1 MISKRIL
8 IFSTAYLPFIGGAEV
23 AIKEITD
30 RMPDCEFDLITAKM
44 RGDLSRTEIVGA
56 VNVHRVGVGIASV
69 DKLIMPFLGVF
80 KVWNLQRKYRYDAF
94 WCMMV
99 TFASGSAYLVN
110 TFRRMFGMK
119 IIPIV
124 MTLQEGDSEEHLKTK
139 WFGLI
144 NLSWRFALPRTTILT
159 TISTYLLDRA
169 KREGYQGQSVVIPN
183 GVNFELFNTPA
194 SIESLNHAQEKMQK
208 KDGETMLIT
217 TSRLTKKNAV
227 EDIIK
232 SLKSLPESVK
242 LAVLGVGPLESELK
256 SLTKKL
262 RLENRVKF
270 LGFVEHKIAPA
281 YLQSADI
288 FIRPSLS
295 EGMGN
300 SFIEAMAS
308 GIPVIATPVGGIVD
322 FLKDLSNT
330 SGQAATGVFCKVHNP
345 ESIAEA
351 VNKILNDKN
360 LVETITSNARKMVQ
374 EKYDWNLIAEDMK
387 TKVFETL

>member
-44 RGDLSRTEIVGA
+44 RGSLARTEIVGA

-80 KVWNLQRKYRYDAF
+80 KVWNLQRRYRYDAF

-99 TFASGSAYLVN
+99 TFASGSAYIVN
-110 TFRRMFGMK
+110 VFRALSGMK
-119 IIPIV
+119 KIPIV
-124 MTLQEGDSEEHLKTK
+124 LTLQEGDSEEHLRGR
-139 WFGLI
+139 WGGLI
-144 NLSWRFALPRTTILT
+144 NLSWKMALPRTTFLT

-169 KREGYQGQSVVIPN
+169 KRLGYKGQAEVIPN
-183 GVNFELFNTPA
+183 GVNFELFNTRA
-194 SIESLNHAQEKMQK
+194 SVESLNLAKQKMDK
-208 KDGETMLIT
+208 RDGETMLIT

-232 SLKSLPESVK
+232 ALELLPESVK
-242 LAVLGVGPLESELK
+242 LAVLGVGSLESELK

-262 RLENRVKF
+262 NLENRVKF
-270 LGFVEHKIAPA
+270 LGFVDHKSAPA

-300 SFIEAMAS
+300 SFIEAMAA
-308 GIPVIATPVGGIVD
+308 GIPVIATPVGGITD
-322 FLKDLSNT
+322 FLID
-330 SGQAATGVFCKVHNP
+330 GQTGIFCKVKNP
-345 ESIAEA
+345 ESIAEQ
-351 VNKILNDKN
+351 VKKLMSDKN
-360 LVETITSNARKMVQ
+360 LVETITSNAKEMVKQ
-374 EKYDWNLIAEDMK
+374 KYDWNLIADSMK
-387 TKVFETL
+387 GVFERV